1 VHGVRVG
8 QWRSVRAQFTR
19 GVWESAAAPALAINL
34 RWGFDQTP
42 LFQNRTIAMRFSIGF
57 VVGLLIGIAAT
68 AAYYELVGSE
78 PNEITEPAKSGTND

>member
-1 VHGVRVG
+1 
-8 QWRSVRAQFTR
+8 VRAQFTR
-19 GVWESAAAPALAINL
+19 GVWESATAPPLAAINL

-42 LFQNRTIAMRFSIGF
+42 LFQDRIIAMRFSIGF

-68 AAYYELVGSE
+68 AAYYEPVGSE